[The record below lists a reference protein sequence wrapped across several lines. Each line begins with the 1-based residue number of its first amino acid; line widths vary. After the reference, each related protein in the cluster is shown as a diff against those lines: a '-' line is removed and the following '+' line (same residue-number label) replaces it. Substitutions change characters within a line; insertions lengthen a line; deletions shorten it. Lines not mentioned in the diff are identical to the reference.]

1 MQNIRAFQGDKKVI
15 GEIMKTSLQFL
26 NKTEKNVVTTFVK
39 ELKKTIGE
47 DIIDIRLFGSKVRGD
62 FEKNSDIDIFI
73 VVKRKDETR
82 DRISDIAADYV
93 YEYNVPLAPVIYSV
107 FEYEKNREL
116 GSFFFEQ
123 VEREGVPL

>member
-1 MQNIRAFQGDKKVI
+1 MPYRKGCEDNEI
-15 GEIMKTSLQFL
+15 GEPMKTSLEFL

-39 ELKKTIGE
+39 ELKKTIGD

-62 FEKNSDIDIFI
+62 FERDSDVDIF
-73 VVKRKDETR
+73 VLVKRKEETR
-82 DRISDIAADYV
+82 DKISDIAADYV
-93 YEYNVPLAPVIYSV
+93 YEYNIPLAPVVYSV

-123 VEREGVPL
+123 VEREGIPL